1 MPLFNQREIFWS
13 PSGYFLPSKVD
24 FYTNYNNNS
33 MKNQTSLK
41 VSLYIEQEA
50 HKLIKVRAHKRKC
63 DGKVVR
69 VRVHYRSVEGRKIV
83 TVGIS
88 E

>member
-1 MPLFNQREIFWS
+1 MRKQIALS
-13 PSGYFLPSKVD
+13 
-24 FYTNYNNNS
+24 
-33 MKNQTSLK
+33 
-41 VSLYIEQEA
+41 VSLCIEQEA

-63 DGKVVR
+63 NGKVVR
-69 VRVHYRSVEGRKIV
+69 VRAHYRSVEGRKIV

>member
-1 MPLFNQREIFWS
+1 ML

-24 FYTNYNNNS
+24 FYTIHNNNL

-50 HKLIKVRAHKRKC
+50 HKLIKVRAHKRNC
-63 DGKVVR
+63 NGKVVR
-69 VRVHYRSVEGRKIV
+69 VRAHYRSVEGRKIV
-83 TVGIS
+83 TVGVS